1 MRMACSYTFCII
13 HSACVRRVG
22 SLCFTGARQRSVR
35 RKGLSVRKG
44 SAVRRI
50 FQRIESPPAGPACS
64 VFRKAA
70 RLAEEQRGLFCR
82 AIDSNG
88 EKKHEI

>member
-1 MRMACSYTFCII
+1 MACSRLT
-13 HSACVRRVG
+13 A
-22 SLCFTGARQRSVR
+22 LTGARQRSVR

-44 SAVRRI
+44 SSVRRI

-64 VFRKAA
+64 VFRQAE

-82 AIDSNG
+82 TIDSNG
-88 EKKHEI
+88 EKNHKMG